1 MSKVFRKII
10 LSMWM
15 ILWFGLLPALAGAT
29 ALEDFRRDIS
39 LYREGVEDIQ
49 QREGKSF
56 SYLES
61 MKKEAEYLSAFARHK
76 PPAPESL
83 DKRISEFKRFRL
95 STKNREPSGD
105 WMSDSFAR
113 RQEDNLWSLLVE
125 PYTEESYLGRLVRER
140 TLLQRRE
147 YDFDFDESGNFI
159 EKPINNNLRLLQY
172 RNEQRWY
179 RQHGVSRFEFGA
191 GAEPFILLDD
201 DNSLGIMASL
211 ALQYHLFPQVR
222 QNEKNR
228 YLAELQYD
236 GWWDR
241 RLTRHLRKFGFR
253 VGAGALFDGPTA
265 ALGVGLSLRSV
276 TVWGL
281 YSTGD
286 TEYSLAI
293 GFSDLEWLEKIGFVG
308 PF

>member
-1 MSKVFRKII
+1 MGMV
-10 LSMWM
+10 LG
-15 ILWFGLLPALAGAT
+15 FGLFPALAGAT
-29 ALEDFRRDIS
+29 ALGDFRSDIS

-49 QREGKSF
+49 QRESEAF

-61 MKKEAEYLSAFARHK
+61 MKKEAEYLSAFARHR
-76 PPAPESL
+76 PPAPEAL
-83 DKRISEFKRFRL
+83 DKRLSEFKRFRL
-95 STKNREPSGD
+95 ETKNQDTIQAR
-105 WMSDSFAR
+105 MSDSFAR
-113 RQEDNLWSLLVE
+113 RQEKTLWSLLVE
-125 PYTEESYLGRLVRER
+125 PYTKESYLGRLVQER
-140 TLLQRRE
+140 TLLSRRN
-147 YDFDFDESGNFI
+147 YDFDFAASGNFI
-159 EKPINNNLRLLQY
+159 EKPINDNVRLLQY

-211 ALQYHLFPQVR
+211 SLRYHLFPDVS

-228 YLAELQYD
+228 YLPELQYD

-241 RLTRHLRKFGFR
+241 RLTRHLRTFGIR
-253 VGAGALFDGPTA
+253 VGAGALFDGPTGA
-265 ALGVGLSLRSV
+265 FGVGLSLRSL
-276 TVWGL
+276 TVWGI

-293 GFSDLEWLEKIGFVG
+293 GFTDFEWLKKIGVVA